1 MPVKIRL
8 ARHGRKRRPYYYI
21 IVADSRSPRDG
32 RFIERLGSYN
42 PNSDPAT
49 IILDFEKALDWVIK
63 GAQPTDTVR
72 SILSREG
79 VMLKKHLLEGVKKG
93 AFDEAEAERRF
104 ENWKKDK
111 EQRLVAAIEKLKRES
126 ETERNKRIEAETKV
140 KETRAE
146 AIAAKY
152 VVEEEKEVAEKE
164 EETETTEN
172 KEQVVEKPVEE
183 TPKEEPKAEEPKA
196 EEPKAEEP
204 KAEEPKAEES
214 KEEEPKEEPKAEET
228 DSKEEP
234 KEEPKDNK
242 EA

>member
-196 EEPKAEEP
+196 EEPKAEE
-204 KAEEPKAEES
+204 S

>member
-183 TPKEEPKAEEPKA
+183 TPKEEPKA
-196 EEPKAEEP
+196 
-204 KAEEPKAEES
+204 
-214 KEEEPKEEPKAEET
+214 
-228 DSKEEP
+228 
-234 KEEPKDNK
+234 
-242 EA
+242 

>member
-21 IVADSRSPRDG
+21 VAADSRSPRDG

-42 PNSDPAT
+42 PNTDPAS
-49 IILDFEKALDWVIK
+49 IILDFDKAVDWVMK

-79 VMLKKHLLEGVKKG
+79 VMLKKHLLEGVRKG

-104 ENWKKDK
+104 DVWKKDK
-111 EQRLVAAIEKLKRES
+111 EQKLIATIEKLKNES
-126 ETERNKRIEAETKV
+126 ETERSKRMEAETKV

-152 VVEEEKEVAEKE
+152 VVEETKEEVVAEEIEVAESTPEGSTPEGSTPE
-164 EETETTEN
+164 EA
-172 KEQVVEKPVEE
+172 
-183 TPKEEPKAEEPKA
+183 KAEEPKV
-196 EEPKAEEP
+196 EEPKADNKPEELKE
-204 KAEEPKAEES
+204 KADNQDEN
-214 KEEEPKEEPKAEET
+214 
-228 DSKEEP
+228 
-234 KEEPKDNK
+234 KEEPKDTK

>member
-21 IVADSRSPRDG
+21 VAADSRSPRDG

-42 PNSDPAT
+42 PNTDPAS
-49 IILDFEKALDWVIK
+49 IILDFDKAVDWVMK

-79 VMLKKHLLEGVKKG
+79 VMLKKHLLEGVRKG

-104 ENWKKDK
+104 DVWKKDK
-111 EQRLVAAIEKLKRES
+111 EQKLIATIEKLKNES
-126 ETERNKRIEAETKV
+126 ETERSKRMEAETKV

-152 VVEEEKEVAEKE
+152 VVEETKEEVVAEEIEVAESTPEGSTPE
-164 EETETTEN
+164 EA
-172 KEQVVEKPVEE
+172 
-183 TPKEEPKAEEPKA
+183 KAEEPKV
-196 EEPKAEEP
+196 EEPKADNKPEELKE
-204 KAEEPKAEES
+204 KADNQDEN
-214 KEEEPKEEPKAEET
+214 
-228 DSKEEP
+228 
-234 KEEPKDNK
+234 KEEPKDTK

>member
-196 EEPKAEEP
+196 EEPK
-204 KAEEPKAEES
+204 
-214 KEEEPKEEPKAEET
+214 EEEPKEEPKAEET

>member
-21 IVADSRSPRDG
+21 VAADSRSPRDG

-42 PNSDPAT
+42 PNTDPAS
-49 IILDFEKALDWVIK
+49 IILDFDKAVDWVMK

-79 VMLKKHLLEGVKKG
+79 VMLKKHLLEGVRKG

-104 ENWKKDK
+104 DVWKKDK
-111 EQRLVAAIEKLKRES
+111 EQKLIATIEKLKNES
-126 ETERNKRIEAETKV
+126 ETERSKRMEAETKV

-152 VVEEEKEVAEKE
+152 VVEETKEEAVAEEIEVAESTPEGSTPE
-164 EETETTEN
+164 EA
-172 KEQVVEKPVEE
+172 
-183 TPKEEPKAEEPKA
+183 KAEEPKV
-196 EEPKAEEP
+196 EEPKADNKPEELKE
-204 KAEEPKAEES
+204 KADNQDEN
-214 KEEEPKEEPKAEET
+214 
-228 DSKEEP
+228 
-234 KEEPKDNK
+234 KEEPKDTK

>member
-204 KAEEPKAEES
+204 KAEEPK
-214 KEEEPKEEPKAEET
+214 EEEPKEEPKAEET

>member
-196 EEPKAEEP
+196 EE
-204 KAEEPKAEES
+204 S

>member
-21 IVADSRSPRDG
+21 VAADSRSPRDG

-42 PNSDPAT
+42 PNTDPAS
-49 IILDFEKALDWVIK
+49 IILDFDKAVDWVMK

-79 VMLKKHLLEGVKKG
+79 VMLKKHLLEGVRKG

-104 ENWKKDK
+104 DVWKKDK
-111 EQRLVAAIEKLKRES
+111 EQKLIATIEKLKNES
-126 ETERNKRIEAETKV
+126 ETERSKRMEAETKV

-152 VVEEEKEVAEKE
+152 VVEETKEEAVAEEIEVAESTPEGSTPEGSTPE
-164 EETETTEN
+164 EA
-172 KEQVVEKPVEE
+172 KAEE
-183 TPKEEPKAEEPKA
+183 AKAEEPKV
-196 EEPKAEEP
+196 EEPKADNKPEELKE
-204 KAEEPKAEES
+204 KADNQDEN
-214 KEEEPKEEPKAEET
+214 
-228 DSKEEP
+228 
-234 KEEPKDNK
+234 KEEPKDTK

>member
-183 TPKEEPKAEEPKA
+183 TPKEEPKAEE
-196 EEPKAEEP
+196 
-204 KAEEPKAEES
+204 S
-214 KEEEPKEEPKAEET
+214 EEEKPKEEPKAEET

>member
-204 KAEEPKAEES
+204 KAEES

>member
-21 IVADSRSPRDG
+21 VAADSRSPRDG

-42 PNSDPAT
+42 PNTDPAT
-49 IILDFEKALDWVIK
+49 VNLDFDKAVDWVMK

-79 VMLKKHLLEGVKKG
+79 VMLKKHLLEGVRKG
-93 AFDEAEAERRF
+93 AFDEAEAENRF
-104 ENWKKDK
+104 EAWKKDK
-111 EQRLVAAIEKLKRES
+111 EQKLIATIEKLKKDS

-152 VVEEEKEVAEKE
+152 VVEEAKEEAEKE
-164 EETETTEN
+164 EAEETENT
-172 KEQVVEKPVEE
+172 EQVAEIPVEE
-183 TPKEEPKAEEPKA
+183 KPDEEPKAEEPKEEPKAEEPKA
-196 EEPKAEEP
+196 
-204 KAEEPKAEES
+204 
-214 KEEEPKEEPKAEET
+214 EEPKEEPKAEET

>member
-196 EEPKAEEP
+196 EEPKD
-204 KAEEPKAEES
+204 EEPKAEES

>member
-196 EEPKAEEP
+196 EEPKAEE
-204 KAEEPKAEES
+204 S

-228 DSKEEP
+228 ESKEEP